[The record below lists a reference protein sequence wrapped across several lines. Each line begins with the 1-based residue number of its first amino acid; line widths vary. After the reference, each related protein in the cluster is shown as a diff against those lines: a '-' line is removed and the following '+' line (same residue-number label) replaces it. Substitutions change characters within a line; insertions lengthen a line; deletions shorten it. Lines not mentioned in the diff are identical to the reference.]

1 MASLKLRVGQSAPKG
16 QWFALGVC
24 VIAVVATGALGAFAS
39 IEAKDF
45 YATLTKPNW
54 APPPGVFS
62 PVWTLLYLM
71 IALAGWLAW
80 RARAPAYDTRLAL
93 WLYFG
98 QLALNALWSWL
109 FFRWHQGALALIEI
123 CLLWF
128 AILATLTQFWRVRPL
143 AGMLLLPY
151 LAWVSF
157 ATALTASTWR
167 LNPGLL

>member
-1 MASLKLRVGQSAPKG
+1 M
-16 QWFALGVC
+16 
-24 VIAVVATGALGAFAS
+24 
-39 IEAKDF
+39 
-45 YATLTKPNW
+45 
-54 APPPGVFS
+54 FS

-71 IALAGWLAW
+71 IAFAGWLAW

-128 AILATLTQFWRVRPL
+128 AILATLTQFWRLRWL
-143 AGMLLLPY
+143 AGALLVPY

-157 ATALTASTWR
+157 ATALTAAVWR
-167 LNPGLL
+167 LNPGPS